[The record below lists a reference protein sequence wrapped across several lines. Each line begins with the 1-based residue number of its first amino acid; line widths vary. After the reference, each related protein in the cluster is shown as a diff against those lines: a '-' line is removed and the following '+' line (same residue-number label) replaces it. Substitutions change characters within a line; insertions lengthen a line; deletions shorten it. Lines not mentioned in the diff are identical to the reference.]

1 MATTTARRTGAWTPW
16 LYLAPALL
24 LLGGLLVYPV
34 WQLGLI
40 SFLEYTQAQVSGG
53 EPTTFQGL
61 GNYATLFA
69 DEQFWQV
76 LLATVLFA
84 AACVVSTLAVGCAL
98 AVLLTR
104 VRALPRLALMLAA
117 LGAWATPAV
126 TGSTVWMFLFDPD
139 FGPVNRVFGL
149 GDFSWTYGRYS
160 AFALV
165 LLEVVWCSF
174 PFVMITVYAGI
185 RAVPAEVVEAAAL
198 DGASQWRIWRSVLA
212 PMLRPILL
220 VVTVQSVIWDF
231 KVFTQIYV
239 MTNGGGI
246 AGQNL
251 VLNVYAYQ
259 KAFASSQYGLGSAIG
274 VVMLLI
280 LLAVTLGY
288 LRILRRR
295 GGAVNPVRVRVRRP
309 WRLAAEASA
318 LLIALVVAFPL
329 YWMVLGAFKPAGEI
343 ESTEPRPWTLAPSL
357 DSFRRVFQQEEFGR
371 YFVNSLIVAGTV
383 VVVSALVAFLAATAV
398 TRFRFRFRTTLLIM
412 FLVAQMVPVE
422 ALTIPL
428 FFLMRDFGQLNTLGS
443 LILPHLAFSLP
454 FAVWMLRGFVKAV
467 PEALEEAA
475 YIDGA
480 SRTRFLWQILFPLV
494 FPGLVA
500 TSVFSFISTWNDF
513 LFAKSFIISD
523 TSQSTLPM
531 ALLVFFKPDENDW
544 GGIMAASTVMTIPVL
559 VFFVLV
565 QRRLVSGLGG
575 AVKD

>member
-1 MATTTARRTGAWTPW
+1 M
-16 LYLAPALL
+16 L
-24 LLGGLLVYPV
+24 
-34 WQLGLI
+34 
-40 SFLEYTQAQVSGG
+40 SS
-53 EPTTFQGL
+53 
-61 GNYATLFA
+61 
-69 DEQFWQV
+69 
-76 LLATVLFA
+76 TVVFA

-104 VRALPRLALMLAA
+104 VRAVPRLALMLAA
-117 LGAWATPAV
+117 MGAWATPAV
-126 TGSTVWMFLFDPD
+126 TGSTVWLFLFDPD
-139 FGPVNRVFGL
+139 FGPVNRLLGL
-149 GDFSWTYGRYS
+149 GDHSWTYGRLS
-160 AFALV
+160 AFFLV

-174 PFVMITVYAGI
+174 PFVMVTVYAGI
-185 RAVPAEVVEAAAL
+185 RSVPSEVLEAAAL

-212 PMLRPILL
+212 PMLRPILV
-220 VVTVQSVIWDF
+220 VVTIQSVIWDF

-259 KAFASSQYGLGSAIG
+259 QAFASSQYGLGSAIG

-280 LLAVTLGY
+280 LLAVTLVY
-288 LRILRRR
+288 LRLLRRR
-295 GGAVNPVRVRVRRP
+295 GGGAVKGGGMRAVRGLAARP
-309 WRLAAEASA
+309 WRFAAEACA
-318 LLIALVVAFPL
+318 LLVAVIVAFPL

-343 ESTEPRPWTLAPSL
+343 RSSEPRPWTLEPSL
-357 DSFRRVFQQEEFGR
+357 DSFRRVFGQQEFGR
-371 YFVNSLIVAGTV
+371 YFLNSLVVAGAV
-383 VVVSALVAFLAATAV
+383 VIASGVIAFLAATAV

-443 LILPHLAFSLP
+443 LILPHIAFSLP
-454 FAVWMLRGFVKAV
+454 FAIWMLRGFVKAV

-475 YIDGA
+475 YLDGA

-494 FPGLVA
+494 LPGLVA
-500 TSVFSFISTWNDF
+500 TSVFSFISAWNDF

-531 ALLVFFKPDENDW
+531 ALLVFYKPDDPDW
-544 GGIMAASTVMTIPVL
+544 GGVMAGSTVMTIPVL